1 MKTNNFEGDKMVV
14 REMWFSEDEK
24 KRKEFQKKVERKINA
39 LLAEYEQE
47 YEETPWYQNTS
58 NCILEGIIDELKSID
73 VSKID
78 YGAEGCYF
86 GGRIEVL
93 ERIKKELIFG
103 DDSKLERV
111 KREFIFD
118 DDSKLEKIKKELIF
132 GDNND

>member
-1 MKTNNFEGDKMVV
+1 MTRRD
-14 REMWFSEDEK
+14 MWLTEDNK
-24 KRKEFQKKVERKINA
+24 KRKEFQKKVERKVNE
-39 LLAEYEQE
+39 LLVEYEKE
-47 YEETPWYQNTS
+47 YEENPWYQNTS

-103 DDSKLERV
+103 EEND
-111 KREFIFD
+111 
-118 DDSKLEKIKKELIF
+118 KKF
-132 GDNND
+132 SS

>member
-1 MKTNNFEGDKMVV
+1 MSYTKLVVKYNCSKSTIYKRINKTKKVMIMSKRSTWDNE
-14 REMWFSEDEK
+14 SE
-24 KRKEFQKKVERKINA
+24 KRKKFQKKVERKVNE
-39 LLAEYEQE
+39 LLVEYEQE
-47 YEETPWYQNTS
+47 YQETPWYQNTS

-103 DDSKLERV
+103 DN
-111 KREFIFD
+111 D
-118 DDSKLEKIKKELIF
+118 D
-132 GDNND
+132 

>member
-1 MKTNNFEGDKMVV
+1 MSYTKLMVKYNCSKSTIYKRINKTKKVMIMSKRSTWDNE
-14 REMWFSEDEK
+14 SE
-24 KRKEFQKKVERKINA
+24 KRKKFQKKVERKVNE
-39 LLAEYEQE
+39 LLVEYEQE
-47 YEETPWYQNTS
+47 YQETPWYQNTS

-103 DDSKLERV
+103 DN
-111 KREFIFD
+111 D
-118 DDSKLEKIKKELIF
+118 D
-132 GDNND
+132 

>member
-1 MKTNNFEGDKMVV
+1 MSYTKLVVKYNCSKSTIYKRINKTKKVLIMSKRSTWDNE
-14 REMWFSEDEK
+14 SE
-24 KRKEFQKKVERKINA
+24 KRKKFQKKVERKVNE
-39 LLAEYEQE
+39 LLVEYEQE
-47 YEETPWYQNTS
+47 YQETPWYQNTS

-103 DDSKLERV
+103 DN
-111 KREFIFD
+111 D
-118 DDSKLEKIKKELIF
+118 D
-132 GDNND
+132 

>member
-1 MKTNNFEGDKMVV
+1 MSYTKLVVKYNCSKSTIYKRINKTKKVMIMSKRSTWDNE
-14 REMWFSEDEK
+14 SE
-24 KRKEFQKKVERKINA
+24 KRKKFQKKVERKVNE
-39 LLAEYEQE
+39 LLVEYEQE
-47 YEETPWYQNTS
+47 YQETPWYQNTS

-103 DDSKLERV
+103 DNAE
-111 KREFIFD
+111 
-118 DDSKLEKIKKELIF
+118 
-132 GDNND
+132 